1 MTGERDERGRVM
13 DVTEIL
19 NILPH
24 RYPMLLV
31 DRVLEIEPG
40 QRIVGLKNVSANE
53 PFFAGHFPG
62 RPVMPGVLIIEAL
75 AQCGGLL
82 LMGGLEN
89 SEDKVIY
96 FLSVDGV
103 KFRRPVIPGDQLILE
118 LDLVQGRARRGKLKG
133 VARVD
138 GRVAAE
144 ATILGQVM
152 DR

>member
-1 MTGERDERGRVM
+1 M

-75 AQCGGLL
+75 AQCGGVL
-82 LMGGLEN
+82 LMSGLQDP
-89 SEDKVIY
+89 EDKVIY

-118 LDLVQGRARRGKLKG
+118 LDLVQGRSRRGKLKG

-138 GRVAAE
+138 GRVAAD

>member
-1 MTGERDERGRVM
+1 M

-75 AQCGGLL
+75 AQCGGVL
-82 LMGGLEN
+82 LMSGLQN
-89 SEDKVIY
+89 PEDKVIY

-118 LDLVQGRARRGKLKG
+118 LDLVQGRSKRGKLKG

>member
-1 MTGERDERGRVM
+1 M

-75 AQCGGLL
+75 AQCGGVL
-82 LMGGLEN
+82 LMSGLQN
-89 SEDKVIY
+89 PEDKVIY

-133 VARVD
+133 IARVD
-138 GRVAAE
+138 GRIAAE